1 LRLEWRSDRKFHRD
15 SVRIGYGQA
24 MIVVVGMAFEARIAA
39 RSGLRV
45 ICSGD
50 GRNLAP
56 TLQEA
61 ISNGC
66 RGLISFGLAG
76 GLAPGLQAGTCVVGS
91 AVVIGDS
98 RLPTDSSWSQK
109 LLETMP
115 GSISGALAGVS
126 NPVATPEAKRAL
138 HLNTGAVA
146 VDMESHIVANAAA
159 SRGLPMV
166 AIRVICDPVTRV
178 LPEVALRA
186 MRADGTTDV
195 VALLGSVFRQPNKV
209 PALLQIALD
218 ARAARATLLR
228 GCRLL
233 ASDHGI
239 SGVSWLQGGALDDVR
254 PSLGSAAG

>member
-1 LRLEWRSDRKFHRD
+1 
-15 SVRIGYGQA
+15 
-24 MIVVVGMAFEARIAA
+24 MIVVVGLAFEARIAA

-76 GLAPGLQAGTCVVGS
+76 GLVPGLPAGTCVVAS
-91 AVVIGDS
+91 TIVVGDS

-109 LLETMP
+109 LLEAMP
-115 GSISGALAGVS
+115 GAVSGALAGAPS
-126 NPVATPEAKRAL
+126 PVATPEAKRAL
-138 HLNTGAVA
+138 HLKSGAVA

-166 AIRVICDPVTRV
+166 AIRVICDPVTRI
-178 LPEVALRA
+178 LPEVAVRA

-195 VALLGSVFRQPNKV
+195 VALLGSVFRQPNNV
-209 PALLQIALD
+209 PALLQVALD

-228 GCRLL
+228 GSRLL
-233 ASDHGI
+233 VRDHGG
-239 SGVSWLQGGALDDVR
+239 SNWLQGRALDDVR
-254 PSLGSAAG
+254 PSLSSAAG